1 MLSRNCRKRSSWT
14 GIALALLLGGCEARF
29 TADLGTDAPADP
41 GIAGVQ
47 VNLLGLEF
55 RKDDGNSTTLEFR
68 SGELVDL
75 LDLQD
80 LNPLRLF
87 TDEQLP
93 AGQYT
98 GVRLRF
104 DSDEDANVVTTGTDE
119 FPLLLVEGDFA
130 EVDFKVED
138 EERSEET
145 LTLMLDLRQS
155 LVFDDSD
162 DEYTLTPRLRAVD
175 TGDAARIE
183 GSVTTICPL
192 GTSLLT
198 GGAVYLFS
206 GEDVEPDDL
215 DRVDAEPFAT
225 TRVVNRGTG
234 VLQYALRFLPAGT
247 YTLALTCNGDDDAL
261 GVNDEVD
268 FLDERNVELDADD
281 LQQQNFE

>member
-1 MLSRNCRKRSSWT
+1 MGWT

-29 TADLGTDAPADP
+29 TADLATDAPADP
-41 GIAGVQ
+41 GIAAVQ

-55 RKDDGNSTTLEFR
+55 RKDDGNSTTMEFR

-80 LNPLRLF
+80 LDPLRLF

-98 GVRLRF
+98 GVRLLF
-104 DSDEDANVVTTGTDE
+104 DSDEDDNVVTAGTAD
-119 FPLLLVEGDFA
+119 FPLLLAEGNFA

-155 LVFDDSD
+155 LTFDDAD
-162 DEYTLTPRLRAVD
+162 DEYTLTPRLRAVA

-183 GSVTTICPL
+183 GNVTAICPL

-215 DRVDAEPFAT
+215 DGVDAEPFAT
-225 TRVVNRGTG
+225 TRVVDRGAG
-234 VLQYALRFLPAGT
+234 VLQYALRFVPAGT
-247 YTLALTCNGDDDAL
+247 YTLALTCNGDDDEL
-261 GVNDEVD
+261 GVDDEVD
-268 FLDERNVELDADD
+268 FLDERNVELDAGE
-281 LQQQNFE
+281 LQQQNFQ